1 MVCDS
6 WFVPGFRPGFF
17 NEGTDPGGVMTFS
30 GHVSKRT
37 TKSGDSWGFRIELG
51 PHPTTGRR
59 RRRTRW
65 GFSSEKEA
73 ERAYHRELTELESG
87 ARIDPTTMTV
97 AEYLVA
103 EWTPAHAQKIR
114 LNTLASY
121 RSAIAHHLV
130 PHIGAIRLQDLGP
143 RDINRLYEILAERGS
158 QTGGPLS
165 AKTIRNAH
173 VVLRRA
179 LEDAVKWEIIR
190 RNPASVATPP
200 AATRRPQVPGPWRGH
215 EVRAF
220 LESVRGDEF
229 EALWV
234 LAATTGMRRSEILG
248 LRHSDINLAAGR
260 LSVLQT
266 VVLVSG
272 QPTIGQPK
280 TKRSARRVHLTG
292 RAVEALKPYMAAQ
305 AGGEPE
311 PGSRLVFT
319 RSEGQPLRPGWV
331 TARFTQLSR
340 RAGLRHIR
348 FHDLRHTFATIAL
361 ETGINPKVVSE
372 QLGHANISITLDTY
386 SHVIP
391 ALQADAVDRVADA
404 IYNAE
409 DDGPAEPPRLQIVP
423 SG

>member
-1 MVCDS
+1 MS
-6 WFVPGFRPGFF
+6 
-17 NEGTDPGGVMTFS
+17 FS
-30 GHVSKRT
+30 GHVAKRT
-37 TKSGDSWGFRIELG
+37 TKNGVSWCFVIELG
-51 PHPTTGRR
+51 RDPSTGGRR
-59 RRRTRW
+59 RRTGR
-65 GFSSEKEA
+65 GFSSKKEA
-73 ERAYHRELTELESG
+73 EAALRRELTELESG
-87 ARIDPTTMTV
+87 AHVDRTVMTV
-97 AEYLVA
+97 AEYLVG
-103 EWTPAHAQKIR
+103 EWLPAHAQKIR

-121 RSAIAHHLV
+121 RSAIKHHLI

-165 AKTIRNAH
+165 PKTIRNAH

-179 LEDAVKWEIIR
+179 LEDAAKWEIIR
-190 RNPASVATPP
+190 RNPASVASPP

-215 EVRAF
+215 EVRTF

-234 LAATTGMRRSEILG
+234 LAATTGLRRSEILG
-248 LRHSDINLAAGR
+248 LRHSDINLASGR

-272 QPTIGQPK
+272 RPTIGQPK

-292 RAVEALKPYMAAQ
+292 RAVEALEEHMASQ
-305 AGGEPE
+305 GEGE
-311 PGSRLVFT
+311 GSSRLVFT
-319 RSEGQPLRPGWV
+319 RSDGQPLGPGWV
-331 TARFTQLSR
+331 TARFTNLSR
-340 RAGLRHIR
+340 HAGLRHIR

-361 ETGINPKVVSE
+361 EAGINPKVVSE
-372 QLGHANISITLDTY
+372 QLGHANVSITLDTY
-386 SHVIP
+386 SHVLP
-391 ALQADAVDRVADA
+391 GLQADAVDRVADA

-409 DDGPAEPPRLQIVP
+409 DDGPAEPPRLQLVP

>member
-1 MVCDS
+1 MS
-6 WFVPGFRPGFF
+6 
-17 NEGTDPGGVMTFS
+17 FS
-30 GHVSKRT
+30 GHVAKRT
-37 TKSGDSWGFRIELG
+37 TKAGASWCYIIELG
-51 PHPTTGRR
+51 VDPATGKRSRRTGR
-59 RRRTRW
+59 
-65 GFSSEKEA
+65 GFATKKEA
-73 ERAYHRELTELESG
+73 ESAYRRELADLESG
-87 ARIDPTTMTV
+87 AHVDKTAMTV
-97 AEYLVA
+97 AEYLVD
-103 EWTPAHAQKIR
+103 EWLPAHAQKIR

-121 RSAIAHHLV
+121 RSAITHHLV

-179 LEDAVKWEIIR
+179 LEDAAKWEIIR
-190 RNPASVATPP
+190 RNPASVASPP

-248 LRHSDINLAAGR
+248 LRHSDINLAAGH

-280 TKRSARRVHLTG
+280 TKRSTRRVHLTG
-292 RAVEALKPYMAAQ
+292 RAVEALKAYMASQ
-305 AGGEPE
+305 GRGEPE

-331 TARFTQLSR
+331 TARFTKLSQ

-348 FHDLRHTFATIAL
+348 FHDLRHTWATLAL
-361 ETGINPKVVSE
+361 EAGINPKVVSE
-372 QLGHANISITLDTY
+372 QLGHANVSITLDTY

-409 DDGPAEPPRLQIVP
+409 AEGPAEPRRLQIVP
-423 SG
+423 SP

>member
-1 MVCDS
+1 
-6 WFVPGFRPGFF
+6 
-17 NEGTDPGGVMTFS
+17 MTFS
-30 GHVSKRT
+30 GHVAKRT
-37 TKSGDSWGFRIELG
+37 TKNGVSWCFVIELG
-51 PHPTTGRR
+51 RDPSTGGRR
-59 RRRTRW
+59 RRTGR
-65 GFSSEKEA
+65 GFSSKKEA
-73 ERAYHRELTELESG
+73 EAALRRELTELESG
-87 ARIDPTTMTV
+87 AQVDRTVMTV
-97 AEYLVA
+97 AEYLEG
-103 EWTPAHAQKIR
+103 EWLPAHAQKIR

-121 RSAIAHHLV
+121 RSAIKHHLI

-143 RDINRLYEILAERGS
+143 RDINRLYETLAERGS
-158 QTGGPLS
+158 QTGRPLS
-165 AKTIRNAH
+165 PKTIRNAH

-200 AATRRPQVPGPWRGH
+200 ATTRRPQVPGPWRGH
-215 EVRAF
+215 EVRTF
-220 LESVRGDEF
+220 LESVRGDDL

-234 LAATTGMRRSEILG
+234 LAATTGMRRSELLG
-248 LRHSDINLAAGR
+248 LRHSDINLVAGR

-292 RAVEALKPYMAAQ
+292 RAVEALKAYMAAQ

-361 ETGINPKVVSE
+361 EAGINPKVVSE
-372 QLGHANISITLDTY
+372 QLGHANVSITLDTY

-391 ALQADAVDRVADA
+391 ALQADAVDRVAEA

-409 DDGPAEPPRLQIVP
+409 DDRPVDPPRLQIVP
-423 SG
+423 AG